1 MANYNIRNLTNDIQT
16 GNVNFK
22 INKAVDDKILLKSE
36 EEKDVLSLNVTIDDD
51 NGNESTINPY
61 LIFIDQRQMSQFG
74 QFLTAASVAL
84 GTEDITPEDLN
95 GLTGKA
101 KYFIKK
107 NNFPGLNDWQ
117 FDIPSN
123 RSNQMLQQH
132 INNQQIINNEAQM
145 NQINPWV
152 NAEGDD

>member
-74 QFLTAASVAL
+74 QF
-84 GTEDITPEDLN
+84 
-95 GLTGKA
+95 
-101 KYFIKK
+101 
-107 NNFPGLNDWQ
+107 
-117 FDIPSN
+117 
-123 RSNQMLQQH
+123 
-132 INNQQIINNEAQM
+132 
-145 NQINPWV
+145 
-152 NAEGDD
+152 